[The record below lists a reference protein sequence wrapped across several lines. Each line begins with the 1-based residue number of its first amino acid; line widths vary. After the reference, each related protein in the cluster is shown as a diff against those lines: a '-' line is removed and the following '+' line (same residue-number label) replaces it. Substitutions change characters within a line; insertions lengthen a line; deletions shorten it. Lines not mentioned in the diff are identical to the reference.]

1 MSSEKNIADTE
12 REYSPSSCIGG
23 NYQPFIAAYKTESAA
38 AREYA
43 KKNTALWSKHAYGD
57 KAVETLDFCLPKVV
71 SGQLKP
77 SLLVFIHGGYWQEL
91 SAEDSLFP
99 AIGCIDHGIA
109 FAAID
114 YTLAPKATLA
124 EIVAQCRAALAWL
137 CANADHLGF
146 DANRIVLA
154 GSSAGA
160 HLAASVA
167 LSHSA
172 NIHAVV
178 LVSGV
183 YDLQPLVETSIND
196 AVGLTSATA
205 LEQSPLFN
213 LQAGFPRA
221 IVCWGE
227 VETQAFKQQ
236 SETFANA
243 LRDIG
248 TSCTAFEVSARNHFD
263 VILDLTSPS
272 TPLGKDTLALLSHK

>member
-1 MSSEKNIADTE
+1 MSLDLKKRDIE

-23 NYQPFIAAYKTESAA
+23 NYMPFIAAYKSESNA

-43 KKNTALWSKHAYGD
+43 LTKGAVWSKHAYGATESE
-57 KAVETLDFCLPKVV
+57 KLEFCLP
-71 SGQLKP
+71 STSIDATKP

-99 AIGCIDHGIA
+99 AIGCIDHGVA
-109 FAAID
+109 FTAID

-124 EIVAQCRAALAWL
+124 EIVEQCRAAVSWL
-137 CANADHLGF
+137 VSNADVLGF
-146 DANRIVLA
+146 DAKRIVVA

-167 LSHSA
+167 LTHSA
-172 NIHAVV
+172 AIYAVV

-183 YDLQPLVETSIND
+183 YELAPLVETSMND
-196 AVGLTSATA
+196 AVGLSVETA
-205 LEQSPLFN
+205 QEQSPLHH
-213 LQAGFPRA
+213 LRQGFPRA

-227 VETQAFKQQ
+227 IETQAFKMQ

-243 LRDIG
+243 LRATG
-248 TSCTAFEVSARNHFD
+248 TPCTTYEISIRNHFD
-263 VILDLTSPS
+263 VILDLTKPS